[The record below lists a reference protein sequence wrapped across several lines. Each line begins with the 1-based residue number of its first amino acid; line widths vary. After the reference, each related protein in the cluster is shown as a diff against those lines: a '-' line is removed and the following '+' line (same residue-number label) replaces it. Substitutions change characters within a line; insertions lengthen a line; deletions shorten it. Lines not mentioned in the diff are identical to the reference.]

1 MLFTLES
8 EMADLDVDEVA
19 NSIKQLVVG
28 SGKFMQ
34 EANTYEQA
42 EERILHL
49 EENDDQ
55 FHKYV
60 IQYAKN
66 LAVWNL
72 YHKFHRIIYQLF
84 SVVSPVFVYDH
95 PVSSLQLDS
104 RSTHIS
110 EILKHSV
117 VFPAHR

>member
-1 MLFTLES
+1 M
-8 EMADLDVDEVA
+8 DVDKIA

-55 FHKYV
+55 FHK
-60 IQYAKN
+60 
-66 LAVWNL
+66 
-72 YHKFHRIIYQLF
+72 
-84 SVVSPVFVYDH
+84 
-95 PVSSLQLDS
+95 
-104 RSTHIS
+104 
-110 EILKHSV
+110 
-117 VFPAHR
+117 